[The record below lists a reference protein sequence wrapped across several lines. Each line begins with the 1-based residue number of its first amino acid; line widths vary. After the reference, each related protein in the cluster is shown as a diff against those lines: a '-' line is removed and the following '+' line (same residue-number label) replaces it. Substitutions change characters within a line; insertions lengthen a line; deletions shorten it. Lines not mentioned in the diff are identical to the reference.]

1 MLFRADELFQIK
13 VDENAVFPLNISFDY
28 DKNANQTL
36 NQPGIFFMMYKG
48 ELIYI
53 GYANRE
59 DALSRMKKQLEGIT
73 LRGKNV
79 SFNEQCKSTVKNSET
94 LKSFFSD
101 SQLNRENSTQT
112 SPKRILFAEN
122 HWQDFAFLD
131 EDILK
136 NFVFNWYPIDCD
148 IPRKCNALKAVLK
161 PRCNQEGLLQGDYL
175 ELVEKL
181 NL

>member
-13 VDENAVFPLNISFDY
+13 VDENAVFPLNLSFDY
-28 DKNANQTL
+28 EKNANETL
-36 NQPGIFFMMYKG
+36 NQPGIFFMLYKG

-101 SQLNRENSTQT
+101 SKLNRENSTQT

-122 HWQDFAFLD
+122 HWQDFASLD
-131 EDILK
+131 ECILK
-136 NFVFNWYPIDCD
+136 NFVFDWYPIKSD
-148 IPRKCNALKAVLK
+148 IENKCEELKTMLK
-161 PRCNQEGLLQGDYL
+161 PRCNQEGVLQGDYD
-175 ELVEKL
+175 ELVKKL